1 MGAMG
6 LYPHLGCENLWGNV
20 GSASQFHKGVYR
32 EASVCC
38 EEFKKKLVQT
48 DIPAEKADKYKDL

>member
-1 MGAMG
+1 MPEYKAVFIIFNTVR
-6 LYPHLGCENLWGNV
+6 LV
-20 GSASQFHKGVYR
+20 DASNCTEEG
-32 EASVCC
+32 C